1 MRISVETKGGIAI
14 LKISER
20 MLFDETLFL
29 LRRHVQGALASG
41 IRRFIFDISEVPYLD
56 SSGCGELICVHTSI
70 VRVQGSLAIVNP
82 QQRVRLL
89 LDRIRLNQILNIVD
103 SLEQAETIVRSRGT
117 DSST

>member
-1 MRISVETKGGIAI
+1 MRISVEIKDGIAI

-29 LRRHVQGALASG
+29 LRRHVRDALASG
-41 IRRFIFDISEVPYLD
+41 IRRFIFDISEVPFLD

-70 VRVQGSLAIVNP
+70 AREQGSLAIVNP

-89 LDRIRLNQILNIVD
+89 LDRIRLNRILEIVD
-103 SLEQAETIVRSRGT
+103 SLEQAETILRSRA
-117 DSST
+117 